1 MLTWLSM
8 AAAACAVGCA
18 VLLILRPWTRSLS
31 LPSGEARLPWPWR
44 WAWPWLQAAE
54 PALHGLVGWRRRAI
68 LSETIAR
75 AGYGGA
81 LRPGHVAA
89 AQVLSGCVGAGLVS
103 LIAVWLDAV
112 SSHMAWLALG
122 LGIVAALVPGAWLGA
137 RRRERA
143 RRMGR
148 ELPFL
153 LDMMTLCM
161 EAGLNVQGALQQAVE
176 RGAAGPLRD
185 GLGDVLADVRAGMS
199 RVAALRALAQ
209 RSGLPALHA
218 LASAIAQADSLGMN
232 LGPVL
237 RAQAERLRA
246 ERLLRAEQQALE
258 APVKMLA
265 PLILCIFPC
274 TFLVLG
280 FPIGYRLLEASF

>member
-8 AAAACAVGCA
+8 GAAACAIGCL
-18 VLLILRPWTRSLS
+18 VLLTLRPWTRSQA

-68 LSETIAR
+68 LTEAIAR
-75 AGYGGA
+75 AGHGGS

-89 AQVLSGCVGAGLVS
+89 AQGLAACAAAVLVALVAMGLG
-103 LIAVWLDAV
+103 AV
-112 SSHMAWLALG
+112 SWRVAWLALG
-122 LGIVAALVPGAWLGA
+122 LGCVAALVPGAWLGA

-199 RVAALRALAQ
+199 RVESLRALAQ

-218 LASAIAQADSLGMN
+218 LACAIAQADSLGMN

-237 RAQAERLRA
+237 KAQAERLRA

-280 FPIGYRLLEASF
+280 FPIGYRLVEASF